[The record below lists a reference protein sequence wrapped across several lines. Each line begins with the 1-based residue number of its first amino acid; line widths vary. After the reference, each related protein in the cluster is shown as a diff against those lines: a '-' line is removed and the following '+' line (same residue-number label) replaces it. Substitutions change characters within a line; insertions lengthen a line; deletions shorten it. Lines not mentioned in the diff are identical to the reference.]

1 MKDDSHNGAV
11 AIITGGSSGIGF
23 GIASALASKGAYVYL
38 LARNMDKLEKAKSE
52 INISVPKSQ
61 TAKEVM
67 RSPGEI
73 IINVTQEGKF
83 IVNQKLLESKELE
96 SMLNKVS
103 SLFPDQPVIIRA
115 DEKTMHKHV
124 VKVLDACAQA
134 NIWDISFAA
143 TIMTQ

>member
-1 MKDDSHNGAV
+1 MSDYSQYSQQERPVIQMAPLID
-11 AIITGGSSGIGF
+11 IIFLTLVFFMTLSVF
-23 GIASALASKGAYVYL
+23 AQ
-38 LARNMDKLEKAKSE
+38 LESE

-83 IVNQKLLESKELE
+83 IVNQKLLEAEELE
-96 SMLNKVS
+96 NMLMKVS
-103 SLFPDQPVIIRA
+103 ALFPDQPVIIRA
-115 DEKTMHKHV
+115 DEKTMHKHIV
-124 VKVLDACAQA
+124 RVLDACAGA

-143 TIMTQ
+143 TVSNP

>member
-1 MKDDSHNGAV
+1 MADYSPPMYQQERPVIQMAPLID
-11 AIITGGSSGIGF
+11 IIFLTLVFFMTLSVF
-23 GIASALASKGAYVYL
+23 AQ
-38 LARNMDKLEKAKSE
+38 LESE

-73 IINVTQEGKF
+73 IINVTEEGKF
-83 IVNQKLLESKELE
+83 IVNQKLIEAEELE
-96 SMLNKVS
+96 SMLIKVS

-115 DEKTMHKHV
+115 DEETMHKHIV
-124 VKVLDACAQA
+124 RVLDACAGA

-143 TIMTQ
+143 TTNNP